1 VNGAQI
7 AAFAE
12 DGRLL
17 AAGPAIG
24 QGNRWR
30 HQIAVAPFGPGGE
43 RELVDVLTPHIGG
56 VVEFYRWEE
65 GGLRIIASVP
75 GYTSHVIGTRNLDLA
90 AAADFDGDGRVELLL
105 PTQERRQL
113 GAIRRSET
121 GAAPVWHVPLDG
133 VMATNLGVV
142 EGENG
147 RLSLAVGRADQT
159 LRLWP

>member
-1 VNGAQI
+1 
-7 AAFAE
+7 
-12 DGRLL
+12 
-17 AAGPAIG
+17 
-24 QGNRWR
+24 
-30 HQIAVAPFGPGGE
+30 
-43 RELVDVLTPHIGG
+43 
-56 VVEFYRWEE
+56 
-65 GGLRIIASVP
+65 LRIIASVP